1 MRRISLGRVPL
12 VLGSVAL
19 LVAGATAGATATSLI
34 TGAQIKDGTV
44 TGRDVKDGSLGTRDL
59 AASARAQLR
68 GQTGPSGAPGSPGPT
83 GPSGEPGSPGP
94 TGPSGPSGAPGAP
107 GAPQIGSSC
116 DVPGHSP
123 GIVATAVATNGTIT
137 FKCTN
142 TGDTDADG
150 DGFTPDQGDCNDAA
164 AAIHPG
170 AAEVFDGKD
179 DDCNGLIDAH
189 STGQSGVG
197 ICTFSWSR
205 TETATTPFYTQTPES
220 GPQPVAEIPGNGLDD
235 DCDGVI
241 DESE

>member
-44 TGRDVKDGSLGTRDL
+44 TGRDVKDGSLSSRDL

-83 GPSGEPGSPGP
+83 GP
-94 TGPSGPSGAPGAP
+94 TGPSGAPGAP

-142 TGDTDADG
+142 AGDTDADG
-150 DGFTPDQGDCNDAA
+150 DGFTPDQGDCDDAA
-164 AAIHPG
+164 SAIHPG

-179 DDCNGLIDAH
+179 DDCNGLLDAH
-189 STGQSGVG
+189 LSGQSGVG

-205 TETATTPFYTQTPES
+205 TETTAAPFYAQTPES

-241 DESE
+241 DEIE